1 MNEISQLDT
10 APLVE
15 IVVPVRNEVRDLAP
29 SVRRL
34 IGYLRD
40 GFPCMAR
47 VTIADNGSTDG
58 TWSVAQSLAASFPGV
73 VRLRRLTSRRCC

>member
-1 MNEISQLDT
+1 MNENSQLDT

-34 IGYLRD
+34 VGYLRD
-40 GFPCMAR
+40 GFPCTAR
-47 VTIADNGSTDG
+47 VTIADNGST
-58 TWSVAQSLAASFPGV
+58 AACPET
-73 VRLRRLTSRRCC
+73 RR